1 MIIPITDCVN
11 SISGKTLIMLDWGLK
26 TPRRSTP
33 LARGGNTKGIITIIL
48 MKKIPGNLYL
58 DKQYASGI
66 PNKDISSVEI
76 DAVKILKNKALLILL
91 LVNESNI
98 FAGSEKIKILLR
110 GYKIYNNATND
121 NIHNKNL
128 KFIILSF
135 IYIER
140 FSDNNS
146 CFIIV
151 Y

>member
-11 SISGKTLIMLDWGLK
+11 SISGKTLFMLDWGLK

-48 MKKIPGNLYL
+48 MKKIPGSLYF

-91 LVNESNI
+91 LVNQSNI
-98 FAGSEKIKILLR
+98 FIGSEKIIILLR
-110 GYKIYNNATND
+110 GYKIYNNATTD

-140 FSDNNS
+140 FFDNNS
-146 CFIIV
+146 WFIIV